1 MWRTLF
7 VALSLL
13 VQCVVWAG
21 PVNINTASRE
31 RLDEE
36 LSGIGSVLAD
46 RIVRYREAHG
56 PFRSPDEIQNVPYIG
71 VKTFEKNRHR
81 IQVQD

>member
-1 MWRTLF
+1 MWRTVFFTL
-7 VALSLL
+7 ALLL
-13 VQCVVWAG
+13 QAQVWAG

-71 VKTFEKNRHR
+71 VKTFEKNRAHIR
-81 IQVQD
+81 VRD

>member
-1 MWRTLF
+1 MWRTVFITL
-7 VALSLL
+7 ALLL
-13 VQCVVWAG
+13 QAQVWAG

-71 VKTFEKNRHR
+71 VKTFEKNRAHIR
-81 IQVQD
+81 VRD

>member
-1 MWRTLF
+1 MWRF
-7 VALSLL
+7 AGL
-13 VQCVVWAG
+13 VLAVFMHAWAWAG

-36 LSGIGSVLAD
+36 LSGIGRVLAD

-71 VKTFEKNRHR
+71 VKTFEKNRQR

>member
-1 MWRTLF
+1 M
-7 VALSLL
+7 LL
-13 VQCVVWAG
+13 AVLIHTWVWAA

-71 VKTFEKNRHR
+71 VKTFEKNRQR